1 MNFYILASVA
11 ALSAGLFSSAFAQS
25 EPALAAPSVAAGE
38 DSRQLEDIEVV
49 GARKARQ
56 RAQAFVA
63 EVGAAPG
70 LARLARWD
78 RSLCVGVAGMERDK
92 AQYLIDRVSR
102 IGGSLGL
109 RLESPGCRA
118 NVMVVATTTGKVLAT
133 NMVQSDPDGFQPAFG
148 NSDMGVEALAR
159 FQSSDAPV
167 RWWHVSLP
175 VSADTGAL
183 AIRMKGDDEPP
194 TISST
199 NASRLRAATRDDLA
213 RAYIIVDTTQL
224 GSVTFDALCDYI
236 AMIALA
242 QISDQAAP
250 DGFDTVLNLFR
261 GGAPD
266 AGLTSWDLD
275 YLRALY
281 RADRSLGSAEAQ
293 ALDIAHHLSSPAASN
308 R

>member
-1 MNFYILASVA
+1 MKPSILATLVSLGTMLV
-11 ALSAGLFSSAFAQS
+11 G
-25 EPALAAPSVAAGE
+25 PALAQSVPPPAAQTE
-38 DSRQLEDIEVV
+38 VSVDEVQQVEDIEVV
-49 GARKARQ
+49 GARDVRQ
-56 RAQAFVA
+56 RAEAFVA

-78 RSLCVGVAGMERDK
+78 RSLCVGVAAMEKDK

-109 RLESPGCRA
+109 QLDSPGCRA
-118 NVMVVATTTGKVLAT
+118 NVMIVATTTAKVLAT
-133 NMVQSDPDGFQPAFG
+133 NMVQSDPNGFQPAFG
-148 NSDMGVEALAR
+148 NSDMGALALQR
-159 FQSSDAPV
+159 FQSTDAPV

-213 RAYIIVDTTQL
+213 RVYIIVDTTRL
-224 GSVTFDALCDYI
+224 GNVTFDALCDYI

-242 QISDQAAP
+242 QINDQATP

-266 AGLTSWDLD
+266 AGLTTWDMG
-275 YLRALY
+275 YLKALY
-281 RADRSLGSAEAQ
+281 RADRSLASADGQ
-293 ALDIAHHLSSPAASN
+293 SLDIANHLSSGGQST